1 MTNKVTAVTP
11 PAKAQE
17 QPLWRGINSA
27 LKNSPRLAQSPQ
39 LAAVSLAMK
48 LQIQPSQ
55 GSVAVSQVGG
65 KPCLFVLDRGAAL
78 GGLAVPKE
86 YMGFPV
92 CQEESWSE
100 RFRRSGDAGKSGGES
115 ENNNAKLGQY
125 INIIV

>member
-1 MTNKVTAVTP
+1 MPSAN
-11 PAKAQE
+11 AQE
-17 QPLWRGINSA
+17 QPFWRGINSA
-27 LKNSPRLAQSPQ
+27 PKNSPRLAQSPQ
-39 LAAVSLAMK
+39 LAAISLAMK

-55 GSVAVSQVGG
+55 GSVVVSQVGG

-92 CQEESWSE
+92 CQDDSWSE
-100 RFRRSGDAGKSGGES
+100 RFRRSDDASKSSSKS
-115 ENNNAKLGQY
+115 ENSNARLGQY